1 MGHVISIGMGKG
13 GVGKTTTCAVICDL
27 LSERGYKVLGVDFD
41 SQGNLTQM
49 TTRQSLFDFEDRTIL
64 EAMKQGDPGP
74 YIHEIT
80 KNFHIIPSDDYLAL
94 LSKFLY
100 RDYEGHPFLLLSKT
114 LNPIK
119 DSYDY
124 IIIDLPP
131 NLGDH
136 TLNGLAASDF
146 ALAIFQPEP
155 FCFDG
160 LLRYEETIELV
171 QEEVNPNMKF
181 LGIITSMMDSVATL
195 DETIYQKA
203 KRQYPNLLFDA
214 VIKRRVKIKEY
225 SITGLKKNTAA
236 DRITLK
242 PYIALVKEMIERV
255 QKETI

>member
-1 MGHVISIGMGKG
+1 VGQIISVGMGKG
-13 GVGKTTTCAVICDL
+13 GVGKTTTCAIMCDIL
-27 LSERGYKVLGVDFD
+27 AEAGYKVLGVDFD

-49 TTRQSLFDFEDRTIL
+49 ITRQSLFDFEDRTIL

-80 KNFHIIPSDDYLAL
+80 ENLHIIPSDDYLAL

-100 RDYEGHPFLLLSKT
+100 REYEGHPFLLLSET
-114 LNPIK
+114 LKPIK
-119 DSYDY
+119 DAYDF

-160 LLRYEETIELV
+160 LLRYEETIDLV
-171 QEEVNPNMKF
+171 REEVSPNMKF
-181 LGIITSMMDSVATL
+181 LGIITSMMDSIAAL

-203 KRQYPNLLFDA
+203 KRQFPNLLFEA
-214 VIKRRVKIKEY
+214 IIKRRVKIKEY
-225 SITGLKKNTAA
+225 SITGVKKNTSA
-236 DRITLK
+236 DRVILK
-242 PYIALVKEMIERV
+242 PYIALVKELIERV
-255 QKETI
+255 QKETL